1 MAQLRC
7 IGLSWPLTNPPFG
20 SCAIYFHY
28 GVGEWCYFILTKIPF
43 SSILGCQGTSDSTA
57 AWVKIAFRLDNSGAF
72 IPPQNGWLQLASH
85 LTSAAA
91 KRQRT
96 HVDCVT
102 NIQNNKHHLS
112 PIIMHLHR
120 SSSHHH
126 QHQPNQP
133 SKSAVIL
140 EMPQLIQ
147 LIVWIQKYTRQSQN
161 LWQPPLEPESS
172 TWILWKPPYISP
184 SHEGAPFLLKWIY
197 LTIIALNTNIG

>member
-1 MAQLRC
+1 ML
-7 IGLSWPLTNPPFG
+7 LYPDENPIFNPFWV
-20 SCAIYFHY
+20 AKAPA
-28 GVGEWCYFILTKIPF
+28 TP
-43 SSILGCQGTSDSTA
+43 TA
-57 AWVKIAFRLDNSGAF
+57 AWGEDSFSLGQFGCFHSTSK
-72 IPPQNGWLQLASH
+72 WMASAGKPSYECSSKKTTGRM
-85 LTSAAA
+85 LI
-91 KRQRT
+91 
-96 HVDCVT
+96 VFT

-172 TWILWKPPYISP
+172 T
-184 SHEGAPFLLKWIY
+184 
-197 LTIIALNTNIG
+197 